1 MKKNLVHDIG
11 LRLLKFL
18 NIVIMT
24 VPFGFCWYLYYANHT
39 AAFFADHAR
48 LYVLIFYVFLY
59 VFFGRV
65 YEAFLVSYN
74 RVSEMDRRSRWIIS
88 VAR

>member
-24 VPFGFCWYLYYANHT
+24 VPFGFCWYLYDGVIIGTNSQECPICL
-39 AAFFADHAR
+39 AF
-48 LYVLIFYVFLY
+48 
-59 VFFGRV
+59 
-65 YEAFLVSYN
+65 
-74 RVSEMDRRSRWIIS
+74 
-88 VAR
+88 